1 MTRISHASQSE
12 VLCTRWY
19 ARVPTWPTQSKLS
32 VGSSQ
37 IQRKSTGK
45 QSNGYLRGSSKTCLC
60 FGQSESL
67 LQGYTDANMAGDVDS
82 RKSTSGYLITYSGG
96 AVSWQ
101 SRLQKCVA
109 LSTTEAEFIA
119 ATEACKKILWMKMF
133 LHELGNEQE
142 KYILYCESQ
151 SVIYLSMNSSFH
163 SRSKHINAHYHKI
176 CNVLNE
182 KLL

>member
-1 MTRISHASQSE
+1 MDKAKPVSTPLGAHFRLSSSQSPINEKEKADMTRISHASQSE

-96 AVSWQ
+96 AVS
-101 SRLQKCVA
+101 
-109 LSTTEAEFIA
+109 
-119 ATEACKKILWMKMF
+119 
-133 LHELGNEQE
+133 
-142 KYILYCESQ
+142 
-151 SVIYLSMNSSFH
+151 
-163 SRSKHINAHYHKI
+163 
-176 CNVLNE
+176 
-182 KLL
+182 